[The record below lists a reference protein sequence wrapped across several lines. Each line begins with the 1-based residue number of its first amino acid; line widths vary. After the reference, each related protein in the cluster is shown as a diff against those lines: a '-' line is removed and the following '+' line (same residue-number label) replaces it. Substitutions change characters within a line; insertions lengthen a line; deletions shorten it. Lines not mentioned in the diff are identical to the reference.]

1 MIEITRITRID
12 NKKHIALLDTSSI
25 SFMQG
30 LQVKGLQADIVL
42 EDYKTVPNYLK
53 LIPKTVFGCASE
65 TRKNK

>member
-1 MIEITRITRID
+1 MIEITRITQID

-30 LQVKGLQADIVL
+30 LQVKGLADIVL